1 MDCSKITEGF
11 VGGACGALPT
21 GGTSSYVWLLNY
33 DEVDKSK
40 STVDADGNIS
50 AIAMKEGKYAYLFET
65 IDNANEAGA
74 TFNKGT
80 YVNNYDHTVTLRIFK
95 DNIAAK
101 KFVNALAGARVIAVV
116 KRKCVDTCDN
126 IFEVYGWDSGLKMS
140 ENPYSTTLTDNVAMA
155 PVLMSDDISKETTLP
170 RTYTGTEASLNAL
183 CQQSNANS

>member
-1 MDCSKITEGF
+1 MDCSKITAGF

-21 GGTSSYVWLLNY
+21 GGTGQRVWLMNY
-33 DEVDKSK
+33 EDIDRANC
-40 STVDADGNIS
+40 TLDADGNIS
-50 AIAMKEGKYAYLFET
+50 AIAMKTGKYAYLYET
-65 IDNANEAGA
+65 IDNANEASA

-80 YVNNYDHTVTLRIFK
+80 YVNNYDHSITLRIFK

-101 KFVNALAGARVIAVV
+101 KFVNQLSGARIVAVV
-116 KRKCVDTCDN
+116 ERKCVSSCDN

-155 PVLMSDDISKETTLP
+155 PVLTSDDISKETTLP

-183 CQQSNANS
+183 CEQSNN